1 MKKEIFPRSVVC
13 DKNVTDVNQNSKYI
27 VRESIDF
34 GCKVYK
40 VVNTKS
46 CNRVNYFADYES
58 AIVLVVILWNISPAL
73 VITSALI
80 GIAMA
85 IGKTKGNKSGE

>member
-1 MKKEIFPRSVVC
+1 MNQINFKDMKKKIFLRSVVC

-34 GCKVYK
+34 GCKVYN
-40 VVNTKS
+40 VVNTKT

-58 AIVLVVILWNISPAL
+58 AKRFAKKQNNSIN
-73 VITSALI
+73 
-80 GIAMA
+80 
-85 IGKTKGNKSGE
+85 KKGE